1 VPLYPMLYGIITS
14 FLFGS
19 VAGVVIAWKL
29 SERRMTQTP
38 PKESLP
44 VFAHEA
50 PPAVSATARRGHLR
64 RVA

>member
-1 VPLYPMLYGIITS
+1 MPLYPMLYGIIMS

-19 VAGVVIAWKL
+19 VAGVVIAWKI
-29 SERRMTQTP
+29 SERRTQTP

-44 VFAHEA
+44 VFDHGA
-50 PPAVSATARRGHLR
+50 PRAVDATARRAHLR